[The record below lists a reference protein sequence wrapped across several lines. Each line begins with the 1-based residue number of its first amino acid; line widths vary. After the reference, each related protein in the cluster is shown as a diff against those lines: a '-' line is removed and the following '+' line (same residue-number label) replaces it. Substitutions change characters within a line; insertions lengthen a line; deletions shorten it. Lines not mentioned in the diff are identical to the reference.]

1 MRKKIDFKGASVILE
16 NELWRDVLGFEGI
29 YNVSNYGRVKRL
41 KRHPKDGKKSI
52 MRDRILAPR

>member
-41 KRHPKDGKKSI
+41 KRHPKDGKN
-52 MRDRILAPR
+52 P